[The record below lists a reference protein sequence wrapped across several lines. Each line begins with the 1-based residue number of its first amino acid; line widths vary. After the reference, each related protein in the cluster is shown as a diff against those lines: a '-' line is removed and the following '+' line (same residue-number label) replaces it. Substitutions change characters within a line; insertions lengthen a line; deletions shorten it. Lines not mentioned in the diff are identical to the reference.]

1 MEENYYMPIWID
13 CSSCA
18 CCVYQRGDVSFC
30 GHCGWNNDADDL
42 DCEA

>member
-18 CCVYQRGDVSFC
+18 CCAYQRGDVSFC
-30 GHCGWNNDADDL
+30 GHCDWNKDADDL
-42 DCEA
+42 DFEA